1 MSKIGHGIVS
11 RHNAEQYDMKNNVA
25 EWVDLIAP
33 HNPAYFCTFATQHT
47 LTLNSARTAMS
58 VFARKLR
65 GLMTEEEKLFFFWV
79 AERFECKDGYHT
91 HALLSVPDTLKVGA
105 GFKSLR
111 ESSSQ
116 AFGTKKIRTQ
126 FSPMRKQVD
135 GVRYCTKYVS
145 KANADWDIHATN
157 GIIKNTIPGIIEAFR
172 EQQISHEI
180 ARSGDIEPMIVC
192 SWGERLAA

>member
-11 RHNAEQYDMKNNVA
+11 RHNAEQYDMKNNVPA
-25 EWVDLIAP
+25 WVNLIEP
-33 HNPAYFCTFATQHT
+33 HNPAYFCTFAPQHT

-58 VFARKLR
+58 VFARKVCS
-65 GLMTEEEKLFFFWV
+65 LMTEEEALFFFWA

-91 HALLSVPDTLKVGA
+91 HALLSVPDSLKVGA

-111 ESSSQ
+111 ECSSQ

-135 GVRYCTKYVS
+135 GIRYCTKYVS
-145 KANADWDIHATN
+145 KANADWDIHSSK
-157 GIIKNTIPGIIEAFR
+157 GKLINTIPTIIEAFR
-172 EQQISHEI
+172 K
-180 ARSGDIEPMIVC
+180 
-192 SWGERLAA
+192 

>member
-79 AERFECKDGYHT
+79 AERF
-91 HALLSVPDTLKVGA
+91 
-105 GFKSLR
+105 
-111 ESSSQ
+111 
-116 AFGTKKIRTQ
+116 
-126 FSPMRKQVD
+126 
-135 GVRYCTKYVS
+135 
-145 KANADWDIHATN
+145 
-157 GIIKNTIPGIIEAFR
+157 
-172 EQQISHEI
+172 
-180 ARSGDIEPMIVC
+180 
-192 SWGERLAA
+192 

>member
-1 MSKIGHGIVS
+1 MSKIGHGIAS
-11 RHNAEQYDMKNNVA
+11 RHIAEQYDIKNNVS
-25 EWVDLIAP
+25 EWVELIAP

-172 EQQISHEI
+172 E
-180 ARSGDIEPMIVC
+180 
-192 SWGERLAA
+192 